1 MERSR
6 VAADWAPGNI
16 CSFRQRHHFQGNIAS
31 DTWHAIY
38 RRSRRSQDNP
48 PVQRPGIRG
57 ISDWGEAGSGFLSL
71 AGTWL
76 RLKRSLRKLN
86 PLFRRLPM
94 GSIAKSLATGVA
106 VAGSISLIAA
116 SAWAQKYRA
125 GSIEVDH
132 SWALATTDYDLTN
145 SAAYML
151 LSDHGT
157 EPDQLVSASSPIARK
172 VVLHV
177 FNVENGVL
185 RDAPGLGDPDYPRY
199 CTDGSG
205 AGRRACHAGRTEAAA
220 ASRRELPT
228 DSFLQ

>member
-1 MERSR
+1 
-6 VAADWAPGNI
+6 
-16 CSFRQRHHFQGNIAS
+16 
-31 DTWHAIY
+31 
-38 RRSRRSQDNP
+38 
-48 PVQRPGIRG
+48 
-57 ISDWGEAGSGFLSL
+57 
-71 AGTWL
+71 
-76 RLKRSLRKLN
+76 
-86 PLFRRLPM
+86 M

-177 FNVENGVL
+177 FNVENGVYGMHPVSAIQITPGTARTVLEPGGAHVMLEGLKQPLQAGESFPLTLSFNRAGTL
-185 RDAPGLGDPDYPRY
+185 RVEVQVEGASQVMARGDR
-199 CTDGSG
+199 
-205 AGRRACHAGRTEAAA
+205 
-220 ASRRELPT
+220 
-228 DSFLQ
+228 